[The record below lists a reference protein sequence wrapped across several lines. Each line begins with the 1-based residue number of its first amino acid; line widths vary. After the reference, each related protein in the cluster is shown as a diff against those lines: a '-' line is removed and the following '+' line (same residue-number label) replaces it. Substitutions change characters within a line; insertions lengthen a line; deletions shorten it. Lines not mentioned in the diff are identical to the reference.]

1 MDFVLGDDF
10 RYTRTMLDLVKI
22 NKVHFIG
29 IGGIGISAIARM
41 MMLEGKEVSGSDRG
55 ASIVTAELAKLG
67 AKIYLEQKAEN
78 IPNDVELVVY
88 TIAIPEDNP
97 EFIRAKELGV
107 PMLTYPQILGLV
119 SASKYTVAVS
129 GTHGKTT
136 TTAMLAKIFI
146 DAKLDPTVVV
156 GSMLIDQKSNF
167 IAGAGKYFITEAC
180 EYKRSFLN
188 LNPQAVVITNIDT
201 DHLDYY
207 KDLADIQSA
216 FVSLVEK
223 IPADGYLVCDKND
236 PVLVPV
242 LIAAK
247 CQILDY
253 PNSLGCQAPKLELKQ
268 SGEHVKKDALAALTI
283 SKALG
288 ISEESILKSLSE
300 FSGTWRRFEFKGTMK
315 NGALVYDDYAHHP
328 TEIKAT
334 LSGVKE
340 MAKGKKSVVVFQP
353 HLFSRTKLLLEDFSN
368 SFVDADTIIITDIYA
383 AREIDD
389 GSIKSQDLVALI
401 KAKGKDVVYASNFA
415 EVGKIIQEKTDPGDV
430 VVTMGAGDIFKVG
443 EKLITND
450 E

>member
-1 MDFVLGDDF
+1 MI
-10 RYTRTMLDLVKI
+10 DLTKI

-41 MMLEGKEVSGSDRG
+41 FMLEGKEVSGSDRG
-55 ASIVTAELAKLG
+55 ASLVTDELAKLG
-67 AKIYLEQKAEN
+67 AKIFLEQKAEN
-78 IPNDVELVVY
+78 ISDDVDLVIY
-88 TIAIPEDNP
+88 TIAISEDNS

-107 PMLTYPQILGLV
+107 PVLTYPEALGLI
-119 SASKYTVAVS
+119 SAQKYTIAVS

-146 DAKLDPTVVV
+146 DAGLDPTVIV
-156 GSMLIDQKSNF
+156 GSLLIDQKSNF
-167 IAGAGKYFITEAC
+167 IAGQSKYFITEAC

-188 LNPQAVVITNIDT
+188 LSPQVVIITNIDT

-236 PVLVPV
+236 STLAPIL
-242 LIAAK
+242 LAAK

-253 PNSLGCQAPKLELKQ
+253 SSSSTSKLTLKQ
-268 SGEHVKKDALAALTI
+268 PGEHMKKDASAALAI

-288 ISEESILKSLSE
+288 ISEEKILKSLSE
-300 FSGTWRRFEFKGTMK
+300 FSGTWRRFEFKGQTK
-315 NGALVYDDYAHHP
+315 NGANIYDDYAHHP
-328 TEIKAT
+328 TEILAS
-334 LSGVKE
+334 LNGARQ
-340 MAKGKKSVVVFQP
+340 MLGPGKKMVVAFQP

-368 SFVDADTIIITDIYA
+368 SFSNADTVVIPDIYA
-383 AREIDD
+383 SREVDD
-389 GSIKSQDLVALI
+389 GSIKSQDLVDLI
-401 KAKGKDVVYASNFA
+401 KAKGKEAIYASNFS
-415 EVGKIIQEKTDPGDV
+415 EVQKILQEKTGQGDM

-443 EKLITND
+443 ENLVG
-450 E
+450 